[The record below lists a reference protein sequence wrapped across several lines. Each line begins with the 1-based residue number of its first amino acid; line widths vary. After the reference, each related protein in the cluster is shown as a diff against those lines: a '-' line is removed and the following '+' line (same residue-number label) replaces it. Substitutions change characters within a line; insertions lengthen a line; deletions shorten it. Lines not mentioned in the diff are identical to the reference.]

1 MSCVGAERTV
11 RALRCWHRVTT
22 GFGLPMAIDVKR
34 QVCTR
39 LLWLGME
46 WRVTLGVLVA
56 QQAKVT
62 RATQAINF
70 ISGGIAL
77 TTFDTYR

>member
-1 MSCVGAERTV
+1 M
-11 RALRCWHRVTT
+11 T
-22 GFGLPMAIDVKR
+22 GFDLPMAIDVKR
-34 QVCTR
+34 QVGTR

-46 WRVTLGVLVA
+46 WHVTLGILVA

-62 RATQAINF
+62 RAAQAIDL

-77 TTFDTYR
+77 TTFDN